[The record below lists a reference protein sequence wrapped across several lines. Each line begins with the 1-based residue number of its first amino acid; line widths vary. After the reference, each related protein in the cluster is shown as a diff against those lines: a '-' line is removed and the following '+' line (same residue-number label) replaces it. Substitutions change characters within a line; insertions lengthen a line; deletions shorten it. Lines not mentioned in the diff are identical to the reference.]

1 MQECANHVPF
11 QLPNEFTRVT
21 HLLDNIQCDD
31 ASLQAAMALVRN
43 DRAVAP
49 VPGKM
54 NNFEDAAAFIIPH
67 DPVAKKRRATQKR
80 NQVTVA
86 SADAEENK
94 RQKSEALISST
105 SAKTSVGKTGVEL
118 RFYKRK
124 EYNALTKEQKHELW
138 QWQQNNKAKRNST
151 SETSST
157 KDAKNNDIAAAVAK
171 ELNKRKEAE
180 ETENEQ
186 QANFEKYIMSIVAKQ
201 SSKVTASSMQSQVEE
216 SPKVTINSILKRVN
230 PTMSTK
236 LSKSDKTLKWDPG
249 DWTPGV
255 RPNRHVLDTIV
266 SSTSSQNID
275 DSNSSSS
282 TRTELDSHAN
292 MPVVGKNA
300 FIIHYAGRRVDV
312 SPFTPD
318 YDSLQ
323 DVPVVDAAVY
333 YICPY
338 SGTEALLIIRNAL
351 HVPSMTNNLIPPFII
366 REAGVILN
374 DTPKIHVKDPTA
386 DDHALIFPS
395 DDFRIP
401 LKLHGIFS
409 YFNTRAPTDQ
419 EVRECENVHLLTPE
433 NRWDPHDTAY
443 SHNEDA
449 IMDWEGNVKDKLD
462 IR

>member
-1 MQECANHVPF
+1 
-11 QLPNEFTRVT
+11 
-21 HLLDNIQCDD
+21 
-31 ASLQAAMALVRN
+31 
-43 DRAVAP
+43 
-49 VPGKM
+49 
-54 NNFEDAAAFIIPH
+54 
-67 DPVAKKRRATQKR
+67 
-80 NQVTVA
+80 
-86 SADAEENK
+86 
-94 RQKSEALISST
+94 
-105 SAKTSVGKTGVEL
+105 
-118 RFYKRK
+118 
-124 EYNALTKEQKHELW
+124 
-138 QWQQNNKAKRNST
+138 
-151 SETSST
+151 
-157 KDAKNNDIAAAVAK
+157 
-171 ELNKRKEAE
+171 
-180 ETENEQ
+180 
-186 QANFEKYIMSIVAKQ
+186 
-201 SSKVTASSMQSQVEE
+201 
-216 SPKVTINSILKRVN
+216 
-230 PTMSTK
+230 
-236 LSKSDKTLKWDPG
+236 
-249 DWTPGV
+249 
-255 RPNRHVLDTIV
+255 
-266 SSTSSQNID
+266 
-275 DSNSSSS
+275 
-282 TRTELDSHAN
+282 

-300 FIIHYAGRRVDV
+300 FIMHYTGRRVDV

-318 YDSLQ
+318 YDSIQ

-338 SGTEALLIIRNAL
+338 SGTEALLIICNAL

-433 NRWDPHDTAY
+433 NRWDPHDPAY